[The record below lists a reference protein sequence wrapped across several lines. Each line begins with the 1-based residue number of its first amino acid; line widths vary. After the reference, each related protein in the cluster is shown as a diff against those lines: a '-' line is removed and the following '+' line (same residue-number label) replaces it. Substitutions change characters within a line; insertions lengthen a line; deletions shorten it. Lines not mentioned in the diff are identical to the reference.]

1 MVRSNQKF
9 SYVAAQDRLR
19 AASLKDCSGK
29 CSRETSCNTFSY
41 SQHNGDCNLASL
53 EANNLLSQDI
63 SYDSHSDIYRPLFGG
78 NCGPGYYPNPGGNS
92 QHHQG
97 ENNIL
102 TPHTSHLTSCTSG
115 CARILRGQSRL
126 SRLSARESV
135 TARNLRDCEEL
146 CQTSQRFNCR
156 SFSFSSTAGYTS
168 NIYPN
173 CQLSELDEINLT
185 DRDLEPDYSGDV
197 YILSSSC
204 GGSSSGSSSGSSY
217 ISKYQGNPRCDP

>member
-1 MVRSNQKF
+1 MVRSDRKF
-9 SYVAAQDRLR
+9 SYVAARDRLR

-41 SQHNGDCNLASL
+41 SQRDGDCSL
-53 EANNLLSQDI
+53 SSLQANNLLSQDI

-78 NCGPGYYPNPGGNS
+78 SCGPGYYPNPGGHE

-97 ENNIL
+97 GNNNHL
-102 TPHTSHLTSCTSG
+102 SPHLSPRNSG

-126 SRLSARESV
+126 SRLAARESLN
-135 TARNLRDCEEL
+135 ARNLRECEEL

-156 SFSFSSTAGYTS
+156 SFSFSSQAGYTS
-168 NIYPN
+168 NSSPN
-173 CQLSELDEINLT
+173 CQLSELEEINLT

-197 YILSSSC
+197 YIISSSC
-204 GGSSSGSSSGSSY
+204 GSTSTSTSTSSY
-217 ISKYQGNPRCDP
+217 ISKYQANLWYVLIS

>member
-53 EANNLLSQDI
+53 QANNLLSQDI

-78 NCGPGYYPNPGGNS
+78 NCGPGYYPNTET
-92 QHHQG
+92 HQG
-97 ENNIL
+97 EINSL
-102 TPHTSHLTSCTSG
+102 TTSPHSSCSG

-126 SRLSARESV
+126 SRLAARESMN
-135 TARNLRDCEEL
+135 ARNLRECEEF

-156 SFSFSSTAGYTS
+156 SFSFSSRVGYTS
-168 NIYPN
+168 NNFPN

-197 YILSSSC
+197 YIISSSC
-204 GGSSSGSSSGSSY
+204 GGSSSTSTSSY
-217 ISKYQGNPRCDP
+217 ISRYQNTSLRDNISVFI